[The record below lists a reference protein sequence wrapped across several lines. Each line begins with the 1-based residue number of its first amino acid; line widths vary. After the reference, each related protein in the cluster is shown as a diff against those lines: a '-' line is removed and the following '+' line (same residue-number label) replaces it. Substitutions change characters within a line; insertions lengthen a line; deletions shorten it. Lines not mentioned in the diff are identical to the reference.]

1 MIPGITRHGH
11 IGMNSN
17 NLFDYPSWLILLCL
31 FCGLVYSALLYYK
44 NTKAGFALYLK
55 RILAV
60 FRFLVVSVLA
70 FLLLAPLVQKRS
82 EHVEEPLL
90 IFLQDNSGSLLYA
103 QDAAWYEEEYVPGLD
118 GFMETASGFFD
129 TRLYTFGEQFSR
141 DGDIDFSE
149 RVTDM
154 SDAFREVDRRY
165 SNRNVGAII
174 VAGDGLYN
182 RGVNPLYA
190 ASGLNHPLY
199 TIAMGDTTVRRD
211 LILKQV
217 NHNQITYLGNHFPV
231 EIVAEGLQCGGLTT
245 NLTVRRDGEELYSER
260 ITLASDHHI
269 ETISFH
275 LEADKPGMQQYHAA
289 LSPVEDEIS
298 VENNHRDF
306 FIDVI
311 DGRQQVLILANSPH
325 PDVGAIRESLLNN
338 DHYEADVFLKDDF
351 SGSLEA
357 YDLVILHQLPSRR
370 HPLDDLFEQAG
381 NADASLLF
389 ILGKQTSID
398 LFNRLPH
405 GIGIERTGTSEL
417 IESLPVYNQGFVLF
431 SMHESTRNLF
441 DQVPPL
447 YSPFA
452 SYSVPGNTH
461 TMLTQKIGSVATTRP
476 LVFFSGFGD
485 RRTGVITGEGIWRW
499 RLHSYLHNQHH
510 QAFDD
515 MMARMVQYLALQEDR
530 RLFRVQAES
539 LVDENENVLFEAELY
554 NPSYELINDP
564 EVHLVITNEEGID
577 FPYTMGRT
585 SNAYRLDA
593 GSFGSGT
600 YQWSAR
606 VHAGGELLTDEGVFT
621 VSALDLEGQ
630 RTIADHNLLF
640 QLSENSGA
648 EMYGPDQW
656 DELMAGLLERDDIS
670 PRLYEHKEYV
680 EIINLKVLFFIILLL
695 LSTEWFIR
703 KRSGGY

>member
-1 MIPGITRHGH
+1 
-11 IGMNSN
+11 MNSRII
-17 NLFDYPSWLILLCL
+17 FDYPVWLILLCL
-31 FCGLVYSALLYYK
+31 LCGLIYSALLYYS

-55 RILAV
+55 RILSV
-60 FRFLVVSVLA
+60 FRFLVVSVLT
-70 FLLLAPLVQKRS
+70 FLLLAPLVERRS
-82 EHVEEPLL
+82 EYVEEPLL
-90 IFLQDNSGSLLYA
+90 VFLQDNSGSLLYA
-103 QDAAWYEEEYVPGLD
+103 QDSAYYAEDYIPRLYDFLES
-118 GFMETASGFFD
+118 ASDVFD
-129 TRLYTFGEQFSR
+129 TRLYTFGERFSR

-149 RVTDM
+149 RVTNM
-154 SDAFREVDRRY
+154 SDAFREIDIRY

-182 RGVNPLYA
+182 RGMNPLYA
-190 ASGLNHPLY
+190 ASGLNHPIY
-199 TIAMGDTTVRRD
+199 TIAMGDTTVHRD
-211 LILKQV
+211 LILKRV

-231 EIVAEGLQCGGLTT
+231 EIVAEGLQCEGLITS
-245 NLTVRRDGEELYSER
+245 LTVSRDGEVLFTES
-260 ITLASDHHI
+260 ITLTSDHHI

-298 VENNHRDF
+298 LQNNHRDF

-325 PDVGAIRESLLNN
+325 PDVGAIKESLLNN
-338 DHYEADVFLKDDF
+338 DHYEVDVFIKDGF
-351 SGSLEA
+351 SGSLDA

-370 HPLDDLFEQAG
+370 HPLDDFLAL
-381 NADASLLF
+381 ADDASASLLF
-389 ILGKQTSID
+389 ILGNQTNIE

-405 GIGIERTGTSEL
+405 GIDIERTGAGEL
-417 IESLPVYNQGFVLF
+417 IESLPVYNHGFVLF
-431 SMHESTRNLF
+431 SLHETTRNLF
-441 DQVPPL
+441 DHFPPL

-452 SYSVPGNTH
+452 GYSVPGDTH

-476 LVFFSGFGD
+476 LLFFSGHGD
-485 RRTGVITGEGIWRW
+485 RRAAVITGEGIWRW
-499 RLHSYLHNQHH
+499 RLHTYLHNNNH

-530 RLFRVQAES
+530 RLFRVQTES
-539 LVDENENVLFEAELY
+539 LVDEHENILFEAELY

-564 EVHLVITNEEGID
+564 EVQLMITNEEGID

-593 GSFGSGT
+593 GTFESGT

-606 VHAGGELLTDEGVFT
+606 VHAGGELLTDEGMFT
-621 VSALDLEGQ
+621 VSAPDLEGQ
-630 RTIADHNLLF
+630 RTIADHNLLY
-640 QLSENSGA
+640 QLSQNTGA
-648 EMYGPDQW
+648 GMYGPDQW
-656 DELMAGLLERDDIS
+656 DELMAGLLARDDIN

-680 EIINLKVLFFIILLL
+680 EIINIKALFFMLLML
-695 LSTEWFIR
+695 LTAEWFIR
-703 KRSGGY
+703 KRSGSY